1 MHANFSNSLLRECG
15 SQETYEKVCEAF
27 RPVAS
32 EHIAVYG
39 EFNDQR
45 LTDYTKQHQYMT
57 SAMVFQTGEP
67 LLEYQLSLLKKD
79 GKDGLKIEDLHQME
93 IHIRL
98 LEEL

>member
-45 LTDYTKQHQYMT
+45 LTGPTKQHQYMT
-57 SAMVFQTGEP
+57 SYGISDREP

-79 GKDGLKIEDLHQME
+79 GKDGLKTEDLHQME
-93 IHIRL
+93 IHTRL